1 MSTSITSPRRLRDVS
16 GEKHEYVVSLTDR
29 QACALRYIAHE
40 RVIRCRDCW
49 ARWDGQSLGLPI
61 PDEGCC
67 YCASRINT
75 PGPDLS
81 LTPMR
86 PLTGFCAWG
95 KPREQA
101 WKLVEAEEES

>member
-1 MSTSITSPRRLRDVS
+1 MSASITSPRRLRDAS
-16 GEKHEYVVSLTDR
+16 GETREYVVSLTDR

-49 ARWDGQSLGLPI
+49 ARWDGQSKGLPV

-67 YCASRINT
+67 YCASSMNT
-75 PGPDLS
+75 PDPELVAI
-81 LTPMR
+81 PMR

-101 WKLVEAEEES
+101 WTEPKEES